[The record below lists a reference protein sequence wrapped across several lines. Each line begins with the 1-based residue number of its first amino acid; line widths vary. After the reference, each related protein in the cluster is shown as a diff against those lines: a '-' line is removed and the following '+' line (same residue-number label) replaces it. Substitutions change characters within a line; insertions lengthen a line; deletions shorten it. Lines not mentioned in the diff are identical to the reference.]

1 MTDMSLA
8 AALLAGLLG
17 GVHCVGM
24 CGGITGALTMGLPD
38 VVRTSPTRL
47 LPYQLAYNLGRILS
61 YVVAGALMGA
71 LGAGVF
77 SLGDMHQTRL
87 FVLLIAAL
95 FMLVLGLYIG
105 GWWSGLL
112 KLEQLGGHV
121 WKRIEPLGRGLLPVR
136 SLPHAFLLG
145 VVWGWLPCG
154 LVYSLLTWALA
165 SGSASQGAL
174 LMLAFGAG
182 TLPVMLLMG
191 SVIGS
196 FSRWLQQIW
205 LRRLAG
211 GLVVLL
217 GLHALYRV
225 LVLTTT

>member
-1 MTDMSLA
+1 MDTTLV

-24 CGGITGALTMGLPD
+24 CSGISGALTMGLPD
-38 VVRTSPTRL
+38 GVRTSSTRL
-47 LPYQLAYNLGRILS
+47 FPYQLAYNLGRIFS
-61 YVVAGALMGA
+61 YAVAGALVGA

-77 SLGDMHQTRL
+77 SLGDLQQTRL
-87 FVLLIAAL
+87 VVLFVAAL

-165 SGSASQGAL
+165 SGSARQGAL
-174 LMLAFGAG
+174 LMFVFGLG

-191 SVIGS
+191 SVFGS
-196 FSRWLQQIW
+196 LSRYLQQTW
-205 LRRLAG
+205 VRRLAG

-217 GLHALYRV
+217 GVHALYRASI
-225 LVLTTT
+225 LTSA